1 MDMTTPLLQTGV
13 LALTM
18 TMLTGLS
25 LPAERTTDLP
35 VESPE
40 ESVNKQYCAIDNSAF
55 QPGEELTYKMYY
67 NWKFVWVSA
76 GEVTFKV
83 DETPNG
89 QYHISAIGSTYRS
102 YDSFFKVR
110 DKYHSWLDKET
121 LLPSVSLRDVEE
133 GPYRLYDKVTF
144 DRNEQVAKSLRGKS
158 KDVAKTKEYQ
168 VEQCIHDILSI
179 IYFTRN
185 LDFGQMKEGEAFPIK
200 IFIDKKTWPLQVVY
214 KGKEEKKRVRG
225 QGKFDTMIFSPE
237 VIAGNV
243 FNEGA
248 EVNVWVSDDKNRIPL
263 QVESPLTVGTVKAVL
278 KDYKGLKHELTSAY

>member
-1 MDMTTPLLQTGV
+1 
-13 LALTM
+13 
-18 TMLTGLS
+18 
-25 LPAERTTDLP
+25 
-35 VESPE
+35 
-40 ESVNKQYCAIDNSAF
+40 
-55 QPGEELTYKMYY
+55 
-67 NWKFVWVSA
+67 
-76 GEVTFKV
+76 
-83 DETPNG
+83 
-89 QYHISAIGSTYRS
+89 
-102 YDSFFKVR
+102 
-110 DKYHSWLDKET
+110 
-121 LLPSVSLRDVEE
+121 
-133 GPYRLYDKVTF
+133 VTF

>member
-1 MDMTTPLLQTGV
+1 
-13 LALTM
+13 M

-25 LPAERTTDLP
+25 LPGERTTDLP
-35 VESPE
+35 VEGPE

-55 QPGEELTYKMYY
+55 QRGEELTYKMYY

-83 DETPNG
+83 EETPNG

-144 DRNEQVAKSLRGKS
+144 DRNQQVAKSLRGKS
-158 KDVAKTKEYQ
+158 KDEAETKEYQ

-225 QGKFDTMIFSPE
+225 QGKFDAMIFSPE

-243 FNEGA
+243 FNEGT

>member
-1 MDMTTPLLQTGV
+1 MTV
-13 LALTM
+13 
-18 TMLTGLS
+18 LTGLS
-25 LPAERTTDLP
+25 QPEGRTTDLP
-35 VESPE
+35 VEGPG
-40 ESVNKQYCAIDNSAF
+40 ESVNKQYCTTDNSAF
-55 QPGEELTYKMYY
+55 QRGEELTYKMYY

-83 DETPNG
+83 EETPNG
-89 QYHISAIGSTYRS
+89 QYHVSAIGSTYRS

-144 DRNEQVAKSLRGKS
+144 DRNQQVAKSLRGKS
-158 KDVAKTKEYQ
+158 KDVAETVEYQ

-185 LDFGQMKEGEAFPIK
+185 LDFGQMEEGEAFPIK
-200 IFIDKKTWPLQVVY
+200 IFIDKETWPLQVVY
-214 KGKEEKKRVRG
+214 KGKEKKKRIRG
-225 QGKFDTMIFSPE
+225 QGKFDAMIFSPE

-243 FNEGA
+243 FDEGT

-263 QVESPLTVGTVKAVL
+263 QVESPLTVGSVKAVL
-278 KDYKGLKHELTSAY
+278 KDYTGLKHELTSAY